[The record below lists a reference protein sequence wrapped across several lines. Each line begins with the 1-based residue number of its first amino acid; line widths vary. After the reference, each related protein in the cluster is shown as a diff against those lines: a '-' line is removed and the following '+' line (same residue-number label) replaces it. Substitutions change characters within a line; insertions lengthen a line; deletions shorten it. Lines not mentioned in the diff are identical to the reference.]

1 MPTLR
6 KVAANIG
13 ETWAPAHSKLRSD
26 DQHYAWAEQPAML
39 FITTRQRWRAG
50 IAIGDVLRLSGP
62 EGAPATEVVGV
73 VIDVRAVED
82 GGQEALLAMA
92 GGGERWVRP
101 GEIAECLG
109 RVKGVS
115 RIDQDKKTI
124 GGYIHGGTHGWFVRV
139 YEGTKPRLTASFSD
153 SSAGGRRAALR
164 AALAFHAAHVGGE
177 AGEGIEFV

>member
-6 KVAANIG
+6 KVTSDIG
-13 ETWAPAHSKLRSD
+13 ETWAPAQSKLRSE
-26 DQHYAWAEQPAML
+26 DQHYTWAAQPAML
-39 FITTRQRWRAG
+39 FITRKMRWRAG

-62 EGAPATEVVGV
+62 EGAPAAEVVGV
-73 VIDVRAVED
+73 VLDVRPGAE
-82 GGQEALLAMA
+82 GGQDALLAMA
-92 GGGERWVRP
+92 CGSERWVRP
-101 GEIAECLG
+101 GEIAESLG